1 VYNQDGAT
9 NYSNGDDLSIAGP
22 WSDTGGLCKQATA
35 NRHRTNLFGVRVYT
49 YYERVTWCYSD
60 PIPDF
65 IPVVGQL
72 DDALLCAFVLRRLL
86 RTGGGPLVRQH
97 CPALSPRFG
106 SCCTS
111 PVRECDDIERATGSD
126 RDGQRRPDLCGPAR
140 TVESCQ
146 HGSSRNKR
154 PRLQLVADERDPL
167 GTNPFPLPKRGLKDR
182 KLLQTPSGPN
192 RMERPRTRLV
202 RRVAAVSIAG
212 L

>member
-72 DDALLCAFVLRRLL
+72 E
-86 RTGGGPLVRQH
+86 
-97 CPALSPRFG
+97 SPRQNVRNGGAPGLPGHGTCAGG
-106 SCCTS
+106 SNPENPPS
-111 PVRECDDIERATGSD
+111 P
-126 RDGQRRPDLCGPAR
+126 
-140 TVESCQ
+140 
-146 HGSSRNKR
+146 
-154 PRLQLVADERDPL
+154 
-167 GTNPFPLPKRGLKDR
+167 
-182 KLLQTPSGPN
+182 
-192 RMERPRTRLV
+192 
-202 RRVAAVSIAG
+202 
-212 L
+212 